1 MALERLIADGRIHP
15 ARIEE
20 TVDKCRRELEIQ
32 MKREGDKA
40 VMELGIHSLH
50 PDLVKLIG
58 RLKYRTSFGQNV
70 LSTLSRWPGWP
81 V

>member
-32 MKREGDKA
+32 MKREA
-40 VMELGIHSLH
+40 IRPSWSLAFTACI
-50 PDLVKLIG
+50 L
-58 RLKYRTSFGQNV
+58 
-70 LSTLSRWPGWP
+70 TLSSSLAA
-81 V
+81 